1 MKPIPY
7 GLSDFK
13 RVLKEGYYYVD
24 KTNYIPL
31 IEEYGNFLYLI
42 RPRRFGKSLFLNM
55 LDFYYNKIYEKDF
68 ELLKDCYIYK
78 NPTKLKNS
86 FCILKFDFS
95 AVSTKGNVDE
105 NFSYYCNIQIKNFL
119 DMYGFNVD
127 FDFNIPTH
135 NNLNKVLKTLKQTHP
150 DTKIYVLI
158 DEYDNFMN
166 DLLMNDKKQY
176 NKLVSSTEAVYKEF
190 FKLLKALTNEN
201 DSLLK
206 KMFFTGVS
214 PLALFDVT
222 SGSNIGKNITNEYH
236 FNDMLGITESE
247 FEDMIKYYK
256 LQSFY
261 ESKKENIKKWYN
273 NYKFNKKRTNTIYNT
288 DMVLYYIDK
297 LKITKDE
304 PDNLIDINV
313 RTDYSKLKYL
323 VHTNNKLN
331 GNFNVL
337 KTLFAQNY
345 ILVDTI
351 KDSFSSYEL
360 LKQENFISLLYYLG
374 LISIDGVKRGKIKLH
389 IPNQTIRVIMAEFLN
404 TMLSETDTLNLNI
417 QIFSDLIYDLAYDNS
432 LELFKYLAKI
442 LDETTSI
449 RDLISLESDIKMF
462 YMTYFSLNRLYA
474 SISEM
479 ELNKGYSD
487 ILLLKAPNIKDNIPN
502 ILIEFKFFKQSDS
515 IDKTKLNSAVNQ
527 AIKQIE
533 KYKQTSKFKIDKSII
548 VIFRG
553 FELLYCEWA

>member
-1 MKPIPY
+1 MKSIPY

-13 RVLKEGYYYVD
+13 RVLEEDYYYVD
-24 KTNYIPL
+24 KTKYIPL

-68 ELLKDCYIYK
+68 KLLKDCYIYK

-105 NFSYYCNIQIKNFL
+105 NFSYYCNIQIKEFL
-119 DMYGFNVD
+119 DIYGFNVD
-127 FDFNIPTH
+127 FDFNIPAH
-135 NNLNKVLKTLKQTHP
+135 SNLNKILKTLKQTHP

-222 SGSNIGKNITNEYH
+222 SGSNIGINITNKYE
-236 FNDMLGITESE
+236 FNSMLGITKDE
-247 FEDMIKYYK
+247 FKTLREHY
-256 LQSFY
+256 
-261 ESKKENIKKWYN
+261 NINLNQNELRVLDSWYN
-273 NYKFNKKRTNTIYNT
+273 NYKFNKDTNESVYNT
-288 DMVLYYIDK
+288 DMILYYINERK
-297 LKITKDE
+297 LSGKI

-323 VHTNNKLN
+323 VHTNNRLN

-360 LKQENFISLLYYLG
+360 IKQENFISLLYYLG
-374 LISIDGVKRGKIKLH
+374 LVTIDNSTIQGIKLH

-404 TMLSETDTLNLNI
+404 SMLVDTNTLEVDLREFHQGMI
-417 QIFSDLIYDLAYDNS
+417 QLAINDDLSVI
-432 LELFKYLAKI
+432 KHLAKI

-474 SISEM
+474 SISEI

-487 ILLLKAPNIKDNIPN
+487 ILLLKAPNIKDDIPN
-502 ILIEFKFFKQSDS
+502 ILIEFKFFKQSDNV
-515 IDKTKLNSAVNQ
+515 DETKLNSAINQ
-527 AIKQIE
+527 ARKQIE

-553 FELLYCEWA
+553 FELIYCKWV

>member
-1 MKPIPY
+1 MKSIPY

-13 RVLKEGYYYVD
+13 RVLEEDYYYVD

-68 ELLKDCYIYK
+68 KLLKDCYIYK

-95 AVSTKGNVDE
+95 AVSTKGDVDE
-105 NFSYYCNIQIKNFL
+105 NFSYYCNIQIKEFL
-119 DMYGFNVD
+119 DIYGFNVD
-127 FDFNIPTH
+127 FDFNIPAH
-135 NNLNKVLKTLKQTHP
+135 SNLNKILKTLKQTHP

-166 DLLMNDKKQY
+166 DLLMNNKKQY

-222 SGSNIGKNITNEYH
+222 SGSNIGINITNKYE
-236 FNDMLGITESE
+236 FNSMLGITKDE
-247 FEDMIKYYK
+247 FKTLREHY
-256 LQSFY
+256 
-261 ESKKENIKKWYN
+261 NINLNQNELRVLDNWYN
-273 NYKFNKKRTNTIYNT
+273 NYKFNKDTNESVYNT
-288 DMVLYYIDK
+288 DMILYYINERK
-297 LKITKDE
+297 LSGKI

-323 VHTNNKLN
+323 VHTNNRLN

-360 LKQENFISLLYYLG
+360 IKQENFISLLYYLG
-374 LISIDGVKRGKIKLH
+374 LVTIDNSTIQGIKLH

-404 TMLSETDTLNLNI
+404 TMLVDTKTLEVDLREFHQGMI
-417 QIFSDLIYDLAYDNS
+417 QLAINDDLSVI
-432 LELFKYLAKI
+432 KHLAKI

-474 SISEM
+474 SISEI

-487 ILLLKAPNIKDNIPN
+487 ILLLKAPNIKDDIPN
-502 ILIEFKFFKQSDS
+502 ILIEFKFFKQNQN
-515 IDKTKLNSAVNQ
+515 INKTLLNQTINEAKEQ
-527 AIKQIE
+527 IKR
-533 KYKQTSKFKIDKSII
+533 YKQTSKFQIDKSIV
-548 VIFRG
+548 VIFKG
-553 FELLYCEWA
+553 FKLLYCEWS

>member
-1 MKPIPY
+1 MKSIPY

-13 RVLKEGYYYVD
+13 RVLEEDYYYVD

-105 NFSYYCNIQIKNFL
+105 NFSYYCNIQIKEFL
-119 DMYGFNVD
+119 DIYGFNVD
-127 FDFNIPTH
+127 FDFNIPAH
-135 NNLNKVLKTLKQTHP
+135 SNLNKIFKTLKQTHP

-176 NKLVSSTEAVYKEF
+176 DKLVSSTEAVYKEF

-236 FNDMLGITESE
+236 FNDILGVTESE

-261 ESKKENIKKWYN
+261 DSKKENIKKWYN

-288 DMVLYYIDK
+288 DMVLYYVDK
-297 LKITKDE
+297 LKTTKDE

-374 LISIDGVKRGKIKLH
+374 LVTIDNSTIQGIKLH

-404 TMLSETDTLNLNI
+404 SMLVDTNTLEVDLREFHQGMI
-417 QIFSDLIYDLAYDNS
+417 QLAINDDLSVI
-432 LELFKYLAKI
+432 KHLAKI
-442 LDETTSI
+442 LDENTSI
-449 RDLISLESDIKMF
+449 RDLVSLESDIKMF

-487 ILLLKAPNIKDNIPN
+487 ILLLKAPNIKDDIPN

-515 IDKTKLNSAVNQ
+515 VDETKLNSAINQ
-527 AIKQIE
+527 ASQQIS
-533 KYKQTSKFKIDKSII
+533 KYKQTSKFQIDKSII

-553 FELLYCEWA
+553 FELLYCEWV

>member
-1 MKPIPY
+1 
-7 GLSDFK
+7 
-13 RVLKEGYYYVD
+13 
-24 KTNYIPL
+24 
-31 IEEYGNFLYLI
+31 
-42 RPRRFGKSLFLNM
+42 
-55 LDFYYNKIYEKDF
+55 
-68 ELLKDCYIYK
+68 
-78 NPTKLKNS
+78 
-86 FCILKFDFS
+86 
-95 AVSTKGNVDE
+95 
-105 NFSYYCNIQIKNFL
+105 
-119 DMYGFNVD
+119 
-127 FDFNIPTH
+127 
-135 NNLNKVLKTLKQTHP
+135 
-150 DTKIYVLI
+150 
-158 DEYDNFMN
+158 MN

-176 NKLVSSTEAVYKEF
+176 DKLVSSTEAVYKEF

-222 SGSNIGKNITNEYH
+222 SGSNIGINITNKYE
-236 FNDMLGITESE
+236 FNSMLGITKDE
-247 FEDMIKYYK
+247 FKTLREHY
-256 LQSFY
+256 
-261 ESKKENIKKWYN
+261 NINLNQNELRVLNSWYN
-273 NYKFNKKRTNTIYNT
+273 NYKFNKDTNESVYNT
-288 DMVLYYIDK
+288 DMILYYINERK
-297 LKITKDE
+297 LSGKI

-360 LKQENFISLLYYLG
+360 IKQENFISLLYYLG

-417 QIFSDLIYDLAYDNS
+417 QTFSDLIYDLAYDNS

-449 RDLISLESDIKMF
+449 RDLVSLESDIKMF

-487 ILLLKAPNIKDNIPN
+487 ILLLKAPNIKDDIPN

-515 IDKTKLNSAVNQ
+515 VDETKLNSAINQ
-527 AIKQIE
+527 ASQQIS
-533 KYKQTSKFKIDKSII
+533 KYKQTSKFQIDKSII

-553 FELLYCEWA
+553 FELIYCEWAWE